1 MLHQTFEPR
10 DLLVVLVLVALEGV
24 LSIDN
29 ALVLGILA
37 RRLPPT
43 ARTKALTY
51 GLAGAL
57 VFRLIA
63 IALAAKLLQW
73 HFVKLIGGGYLLYVA
88 AKDLLAPKP
97 PHRRRSAAPIAEAEA
112 DAAATSGGF
121 WTTVGAIELTDI
133 AFAIDSIVAA
143 IALVGPAPQGHHGLH
158 PKFWV
163 VATGGMLGVVMMR
176 FAAVLFIRLI
186 ERFPRLELSA
196 YLLVGIIGLKLVL
209 DWYFNAERQRLNFES
224 PSSPAFWIFW
234 AAMASCVMI
243 GLLPNRKI
251 HSGP

>member
-37 RRLPPT
+37 RRLPP
-43 ARTKALTY
+43 ASRAKALTY
-51 GLAGAL
+51 GLVGAL

-63 IALAAKLLQW
+63 VALAAQLLQW
-73 HFVKLIGGGYLLYVA
+73 RFVKLIGGGYLLYVA
-88 AKDLLAPKP
+88 GKELLTHKP
-97 PHRRRSAAPIAEAEA
+97 PHCRDSSAPIASAEA
-112 DAAATSGGF
+112 DSSATHGF
-121 WTTVGAIELTDI
+121 WSTVGAIELTDI

-143 IALVGPAPQGHHGLH
+143 IALVGPAPPNHHGLH

-163 VATGGMLGVVMMR
+163 VATGGMLGVVLMR

-196 YLLVGIIGLKLVL
+196 YLLVGIIGVKLVL
-209 DWYFNAERQRLNFES
+209 DWLLNAQRQRLDFES
-224 PSSPAFWIFW
+224 PSSPAFWTFW
-234 AAMASCVMI
+234 AAIAVCMAV
-243 GLLPNRKI
+243 GLLPTGRVER
-251 HSGP
+251 G